1 MAALL
6 DQFGRPMGTT
16 KENAIAELKAAAG
29 QIKLRAAYDA
39 AQTTRDNSRHWRFA
53 DDLSAASANTLAVRK
68 ILRTR
73 SRYECLQSNA
83 FGRGIVNTL
92 ATDFVSTG
100 PRLQI
105 ETEDQSL
112 KQRIERR
119 WHEWTR
125 AVRLNKKL
133 RTARLSKCVD
143 GEAFLVAITNP
154 RLRTPVQLDIRGIEA
169 DQISTPG
176 WADGLQRGAVDGV
189 RFDTSTGDP
198 LEYDLL
204 NEHPGDR
211 GFVGALRT
219 GSRPLDARDV
229 IHLFNSDRPGQCRGI
244 PELTPSL
251 PLFAMLRRY
260 TLATVQAAETAA
272 NYAAVIET
280 QQGAFEDSETAAEVF
295 EAFSSVEIERGMMA
309 TLPFGYKLSQLKAEQ
324 PTTNFVTFRDAILGE
339 IARPV
344 SMPRNKVLGDSSGY
358 NFSSSRVDHQIYYHG
373 INVER
378 GDWEVE
384 ALDRVFEWW
393 LDEAIFIPGYI
404 DLPAGVH
411 ISRRWTWPQPASVNP
426 LQDAQTAIQL
436 IQAGLRLESD
446 YLAEQ
451 QIDPEE
457 FYAARDREDT
467 RRHERLRLEEIAN
480 RGETPAENVGAS
492 APGFGPTGDGG
503 SPGESGG
510 GDAATVAPPGEFA
523 NLKRAKLIRNNKAID
538 DALAKLGSGEW
549 TVARARVFLGSVG
562 LTAQTIDALLDGYE
576 DPDAEA
582 ADETTNAAA

>member
-1 MAALL
+1 MVALL
-6 DQFGRPMGTT
+6 DQFGRPMGAT
-16 KENAIAELKAAAG
+16 KETAIAELRAAAG

-73 SRYECLQSNA
+73 SRYECLQNNA
-83 FGRGIVNTL
+83 FGRGIANTL

-105 ETEDQSL
+105 ETTDQAL

-125 AVRLNKKL
+125 AVKLNKKL
-133 RTARLSKCVD
+133 RTARLTKTVD
-143 GEAFLVAITNP
+143 GEAFLMAITNP

-189 RFDTSTGDP
+189 RFDTETGEP
-198 LEYDLL
+198 IEYDLL

-211 GFVGALRT
+211 GFVGSLRT
-219 GSRPLDARDV
+219 GSRQLDARDV
-229 IHLFNSDRPGQCRGI
+229 IHLFATDRPGQCRGI

-251 PLFAMLRRY
+251 PLFAYLRRF
-260 TLATVQAAETAA
+260 TLATIQSAETAA
-272 NYAAVIET
+272 SYAAVIET
-280 QQGAFEDSETAAEVF
+280 QAGAFEDAEEQAEIF
-295 EAFSSVEIERGMMA
+295 ESFSTVEIERGMMA
-309 TLPFGYKLSQLKAEQ
+309 ALPFGYKLSQLKAEQ
-324 PTTNFVTFRDAILGE
+324 PTTGYVTFRDAILCE

-344 SMPRNKVLGDSSGY
+344 NMPRNKVLGDSSGY

-378 GDWEVE
+378 ADWEIE
-384 ALDRVFEWW
+384 ALDRIFEWW
-393 LDEAIFIPGYI
+393 MDEAVFIPGYI
-404 DLPAGVH
+404 DLPPATYV
-411 ISRRWTWPQPASVNP
+411 SRRWTWPQPASVNP
-426 LQDAQTAIQL
+426 LQDAQTAIAL
-436 IQAGLRLESD
+436 IDAGLRLESD

-467 RRHERLRLEEIAN
+467 RRHERLRLEQIAT
-480 RGETPAENVGAS
+480 RGETAPPVTS
-492 APGFGPTGDGG
+492 PGFGDPNQTTGDA
-503 SPGESGG
+503 SAVT
-510 GDAATVAPPGEFA
+510 DAAPPPPSEFA
-523 NLKRAKLIRNNKAID
+523 NMKRSQLINNNKAID
-538 DALAKLGSGEW
+538 DALGKLGSGEW
-549 TVARARVFLGSVG
+549 TVKRARVFLASVG

-582 ADETTNAAA
+582 ADETADADAAA